1 MNEEKAMSYFKT
13 LITEENIKSRWYPI
27 SIYHLKANL
36 SIDWSQPN
44 AYALCSNIA
53 YSLQYI
59 QYLELQFKELNLSSV
74 IYTMLC
80 KSYVITG
87 MSILEGLFS
96 NYLKSIGKWKTIE
109 WEEVATFKS
118 NPVSTN
124 GTEQKIHTVVYNKI
138 PEKLDRMDLE
148 AMIQKLD
155 RIRTLPVDH
164 LVYPALKR
172 LKQLRNRVHLQMNT
186 DDYDH
191 DYNCFSYKERDE
203 MRSILWQ
210 ILTIPVFCKNP
221 SVYDFIKPEQEVS
234 PEESGD

>member
-1 MNEEKAMSYFKT
+1 MQQAGTVCKGAGG
-13 LITEENIKSRWYPI
+13 SRLFFCLRRFSPDNVPYLWGV
-27 SIYHLKANL
+27 
-36 SIDWSQPN
+36 
-44 AYALCSNIA
+44 SN
-53 YSLQYI
+53 
-59 QYLELQFKELNLSSV
+59 
-74 IYTMLC
+74 T
-80 KSYVITG
+80 
-87 MSILEGLFS
+87 
-96 NYLKSIGKWKTIE
+96 IGKWKTIE

-138 PEKLDRMDLE
+138 PAKLDRMDLE

-221 SVYDFIKPEQEVS
+221 SVYDFIKPEKEVS
-234 PEESGD
+234 LEESGD